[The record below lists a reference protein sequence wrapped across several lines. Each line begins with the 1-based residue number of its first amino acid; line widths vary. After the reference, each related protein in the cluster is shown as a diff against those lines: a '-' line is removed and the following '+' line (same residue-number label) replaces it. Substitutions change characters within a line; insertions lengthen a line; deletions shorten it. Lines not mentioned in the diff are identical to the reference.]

1 MRTNELLCSI
11 WWIVFWFSGLGKK
24 RNRFHKTHFMFLF
37 KIRPRRIG
45 MRRDPRMFVAHMAFA
60 LVFLSC
66 SVLLWACP
74 SIPGTPCAMVGQCQI
89 LGGGHTNGT
98 CARSVVGQGSVPLN
112 FSQWTVIPLP
122 SRAHWWFAFVF
133 LVPSMLPPCSNTLA
147 QKIPWMEEPGGLQSM
162 GSRRVRHDWAT
173 SLSLLTFMHW
183 KRKWQPTPVFLPG
196 ESQGRGS
203 LVGCHLWCRTES
215 DTTEV
220 T

>member
-74 SIPGTPCAMVGQCQI
+74 SFPGTPCAMVGQCQI

-112 FSQWTVIPLP
+112 FSRWTVIPLP

-147 QKIPWMEEPGGLQSM
+147 QKIPWMEEPGGLQST
-162 GSRRVRHDWAT
+162 GSRRACW
-173 SLSLLTFMHW
+173 LL
-183 KRKWQPTPVFLPG
+183 LPPKYM
-196 ESQGRGS
+196 
-203 LVGCHLWCRTES
+203 
-215 DTTEV
+215 
-220 T
+220 